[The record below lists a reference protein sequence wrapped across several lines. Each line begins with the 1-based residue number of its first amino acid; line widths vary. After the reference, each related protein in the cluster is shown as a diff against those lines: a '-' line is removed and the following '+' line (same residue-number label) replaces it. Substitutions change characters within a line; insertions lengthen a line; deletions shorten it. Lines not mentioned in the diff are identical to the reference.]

1 MSDGNHEETT
11 GANEWLKFAKRD
23 LDAARSLFAGGD
35 YAWML
40 VTCQQAVEKLLKGAI
55 ITRTQQK
62 PPRTHNLVQ
71 LAKRT
76 GLEFEEKQMEL
87 MRELGIAY
95 IESRYPATSAGEGD
109 LTVEQAMSYLSAT
122 REVCE
127 WLLRRI
133 R

>member
-1 MSDGNHEETT
+1 MSEGNREGTN
-11 GANEWLKFAKRD
+11 GANEWLRYARRD

-40 VTCQQAVEKLLKGAI
+40 VACQQAVEKSLKGAI
-55 ITRTQQK
+55 LACTLQE
-62 PPRTHNLVQ
+62 PPRTHNLVH
-71 LAKRT
+71 LARRT

-95 IESRYPATSAGEGD
+95 MESRYPATSAGEID
-109 LTVEQAMSYLSAT
+109 LDEEQAMSYLSAT

-133 R
+133 K